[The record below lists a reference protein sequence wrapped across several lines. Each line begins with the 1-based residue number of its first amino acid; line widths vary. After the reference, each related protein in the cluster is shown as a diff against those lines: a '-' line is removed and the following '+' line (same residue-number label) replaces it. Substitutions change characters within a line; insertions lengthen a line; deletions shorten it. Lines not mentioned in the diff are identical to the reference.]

1 MYKLG
6 RGEVIVEK
14 LKRLTEMTTSGGW
27 AAKIGPE
34 VLASVLSQLP
44 KNENNNNLLV
54 GLDTAD
60 DAAVYKLNDETA
72 LIQTLDFFT
81 PMIDD
86 PYIFGQIAAANS
98 LSDVYA
104 MGGKPIVAMNIVC
117 FPSCHDMNILAEILK
132 GGFDKVKESGALLV
146 GGHTVDDKEPKYGLS
161 ISGIV
166 HPEKVLSNATA
177 RVGDKLILT
186 KPIGVGILNT
196 AMKENLVSKEI
207 SDKVIEVMVHLNKY
221 AAKSFDYI
229 KVNSVTDIT
238 GFGLLG
244 HALEMAKASNV
255 SIEINS
261 KDVPILDGAIDMANM
276 GIIPAGM
283 YRNKEYISR
292 DVNIIDVDTAIEDIL
307 YDPQTSGGLLISVKE
322 ELADK
327 LVEDMKLNGS
337 IEAKIIGIGNIFLVK
352 YPDLL
357 AICSE
362 TPSISTAPPDKTIP
376 FVKCPLKPDSSI
388 VVVIKSIMSPVLAK
402 IISFISLNVTFLAPY
417 LIVLSASICLFF
429 NLFNISSAPSWDCPR
444 RASPT
449 P

>member
-161 ISGIV
+161 VSGIV

-283 YRNKEYISR
+283 YRNCLLYTSPSPR
-292 DVNIIDVDTAIEDIL
+292 DA
-307 YDPQTSGGLLISVKE
+307 
-322 ELADK
+322 
-327 LVEDMKLNGS
+327 
-337 IEAKIIGIGNIFLVK
+337 
-352 YPDLL
+352 
-357 AICSE
+357 
-362 TPSISTAPPDKTIP
+362 
-376 FVKCPLKPDSSI
+376 
-388 VVVIKSIMSPVLAK
+388 
-402 IISFISLNVTFLAPY
+402 
-417 LIVLSASICLFF
+417 
-429 NLFNISSAPSWDCPR
+429 
-444 RASPT
+444 
-449 P
+449 